1 MQTEISTLIQAYI
14 EQRRQ
19 TKLDE
24 IEKKKNV
31 KNGVSEIELATLN
44 EQIQTAYQDFDVQ
57 TWLTSAAVRAKQI
70 SLATH
75 AVKFTHGS
83 AKGSNILAL
92 ASNTDAP
99 YLDSSAIVTPAVDAV
114 GNAAAL
120 DVAKLLQ
127 LDDGDA
133 TLAVYLSQGDDHVLR
148 SLASSDEQCQ
158 LWADGL
164 RQALEVKTPSSHT
177 LAKQIYFPIG
187 DNQYH
192 LISPLYSSALAHEL
206 FHQVQHS
213 RFSDEMK
220 AAREARK
227 KNQSSDIDV
236 VRYSNLAITI
246 SGGSKPQ
253 NISQLNS
260 KRYGKTYLFPCTAP
274 DWKSQYQPP
283 MFGSNWF
290 DSREVGRN
298 TETYYL
304 IKLLAEFL
312 VKVKPLD
319 SNIRIRQRREQ
330 LADQILDS
338 ILTLAAPHQVNA
350 KGWSETSEL
359 SPAQQCWLDP
369 QAEHLY
375 SGDWQTEISRDFG
388 LWLNNRLEKASQQQL
403 MLGSEALQHWQALCH
418 DAIREAG
425 R

>member
-31 KNGVSEIELATLN
+31 KNAVSEIELATLN
-44 EQIQTAYQDFDVQ
+44 EQIQTAYQDFDIQ
-57 TWLTSAAVRAKQI
+57 IWLTSAAVRAKQI

-127 LDDGDA
+127 LDDGNA

-220 AAREARK
+220 AARDARK
-227 KNQSSDIDV
+227 KNQPSDVDV
-236 VRYSNLAITI
+236 VRYSNLAVTI

-290 DSREVGRN
+290 DSREVGRD
-298 TETYYL
+298 TYYL
-304 IKLLAEFL
+304 VKLLAEFL
-312 VKVKPLD
+312 VKVKLLD
-319 SNIRIRQRREQ
+319 SNIRIRQRRDQ

-338 ILTLAAPHQVNA
+338 ILTLAVSHQTNTS
-350 KGWSETSEL
+350 GWSETSEL
-359 SPAQQCWLDP
+359 SQAQQCWLDP

>member
-31 KNGVSEIELATLN
+31 KNGVSEIELANLN
-44 EQIQTAYQDFDVQ
+44 ELAQIAYQDFNVQ
-57 TWLTSAAVRAKQI
+57 AWLTSAAVRAKQI

-92 ASNTDAP
+92 ATNTDAP

-148 SLASSDEQCQ
+148 PLASSDEQCQ
-158 LWADGL
+158 LWTDGL

-220 AAREARK
+220 AARDARK
-227 KNQSSDIDV
+227 KNQPSDVDV
-236 VRYSNLAITI
+236 VRYPDLAITI

-260 KRYGKTYLFPCTAP
+260 KRYGKTYLFPCAAP
-274 DWKSQYQPP
+274 NWQSQYQPP
-283 MFGSNWF
+283 MFDSNWF
-290 DSREVGRN
+290 DSREVGR
-298 TETYYL
+298 TTYYL
-304 IKLLAEFL
+304 IKLLAQFL

-319 SNIRIRQRREQ
+319 SNIRIRQRRDQ

-338 ILTLAAPHQVNA
+338 ILTLAANHQA
-350 KGWSETSEL
+350 FSQGWSENCEL
-359 SPAQQCWLDP
+359 SSAQQCWLDP
-369 QAEHLY
+369 QASHLY
-375 SGDWQTEISRDFG
+375 SGDWQAEVSRDFG

-403 MLGSEALQHWQALCH
+403 MLGSEALQHWQTLCH

>member
-44 EQIQTAYQDFDVQ
+44 EQIQTAYQDFDIQ
-57 TWLTSAAVRAKQI
+57 IWLTSAAVRAKQI

-127 LDDGDA
+127 LDDRNA

-148 SLASSDEQCQ
+148 PLASSDEQCQ

-220 AAREARK
+220 AARDARK
-227 KNQSSDIDV
+227 KNQPSDVDV
-236 VRYSNLAITI
+236 VRYSNLAVTI

-290 DSREVGRN
+290 DSREVGRD
-298 TETYYL
+298 TYYL
-304 IKLLAEFL
+304 VKLLAEFL
-312 VKVKPLD
+312 VKVKLLD
-319 SNIRIRQRREQ
+319 SNIRIRQRRDQ

>member
-31 KNGVSEIELATLN
+31 KNGVSEIELANLN

-92 ASNTDAP
+92 VTHTDAP

-127 LDDGDA
+127 LDDGNA

-148 SLASSDEQCQ
+148 PLASSDEQCQ

-187 DNQYH
+187 GDNQYH

-206 FHQVQHS
+206 FHQVQYS

-220 AAREARK
+220 AAREAHK
-227 KNQSSDIDV
+227 KINQVILMWCV
-236 VRYSNLAITI
+236 T
-246 SGGSKPQ
+246 
-253 NISQLNS
+253 
-260 KRYGKTYLFPCTAP
+260 
-274 DWKSQYQPP
+274 
-283 MFGSNWF
+283 
-290 DSREVGRN
+290 
-298 TETYYL
+298 L
-304 IKLLAEFL
+304 I
-312 VKVKPLD
+312 
-319 SNIRIRQRREQ
+319 
-330 LADQILDS
+330 
-338 ILTLAAPHQVNA
+338 
-350 KGWSETSEL
+350 
-359 SPAQQCWLDP
+359 
-369 QAEHLY
+369 
-375 SGDWQTEISRDFG
+375 
-388 LWLNNRLEKASQQQL
+388 
-403 MLGSEALQHWQALCH
+403 
-418 DAIREAG
+418 
-425 R
+425 

>member
-44 EQIQTAYQDFDVQ
+44 EQIQTAYQDFNVQ

-99 YLDSSAIVTPAVDAV
+99 YLDSSVIATPAVDAV

-206 FHQVQHS
+206 FYQVQHS

-227 KNQSSDIDV
+227 KNQPSDVDV
-236 VRYSNLAITI
+236 VRYSNLAVTI

-260 KRYGKTYLFPCTAP
+260 KRYGKTYLFPCAAP
-274 DWKSQYQPP
+274 DWQSQYQPP

-298 TETYYL
+298 TYYL

-319 SNIRIRQRREQ
+319 SNIRIRQRRDR

-338 ILTLAAPHQVNA
+338 ILILAAPHQVNA

-359 SPAQQCWLDP
+359 SSAQQCWLDP
-369 QAEHLY
+369 QADHLY
-375 SGDWQTEISRDFG
+375 SGDWQTEVSRDFG
-388 LWLNNRLEKASQQQL
+388 LWLNNRLEKISQQQL

>member
-31 KNGVSEIELATLN
+31 KNGVSEIELANMN

-83 AKGSNILAL
+83 AKGSNILTL
-92 ASNTDAP
+92 SSNTDAP

-127 LDDGDA
+127 LDDGNA

-148 SLASSDEQCQ
+148 PLASSDEQCQ

-220 AAREARK
+220 AARDARK
-227 KNQSSDIDV
+227 KNQPSDVDV
-236 VRYSNLAITI
+236 VRYSNLAVTI

-290 DSREVGRN
+290 DSREVGRD
-298 TETYYL
+298 TYYL

-312 VKVKPLD
+312 VKVKLLD
-319 SNIRIRQRREQ
+319 SNIRIRQRRDR

-338 ILTLAAPHQVNA
+338 ILTLAVSHQTNTS
-350 KGWSETSEL
+350 GWSETSEL
-359 SPAQQCWLDP
+359 SQAQQCWLDP
-369 QAEHLY
+369 QASHLY
-375 SGDWQTEISRDFG
+375 NGDWQTEVSRDFG

>member
-1 MQTEISTLIQAYI
+1 MQTKISTLIQAYI

-31 KNGVSEIELATLN
+31 KNGVSESELATLN
-44 EQIQTAYQDFDVQ
+44 EQIQTAYQDFNVQ
-57 TWLTSAAVRAKQI
+57 TWLTNAAVRAKQI

-92 ASNTDAP
+92 ASNTDAL

-148 SLASSDEQCQ
+148 SLANSDEQCQ

-220 AAREARK
+220 AARDARK
-227 KNQSSDIDV
+227 KNQPSDVDV
-236 VRYSNLAITI
+236 LRYPDLAVTI

-260 KRYGKTYLFPCTAP
+260 KRYGKTYLFPCAAP
-274 DWKSQYQPP
+274 NWQSQYQPP
-283 MFGSNWF
+283 MFDSNWF
-290 DSREVGRN
+290 DSREVGR
-298 TETYYL
+298 TTYYL

-312 VKVKPLD
+312 VKVKLLD
-319 SNIRIRQRREQ
+319 SNIRIRQHRDQ

-350 KGWSETSEL
+350 KGWSESSEL
-359 SPAQQCWLDP
+359 SSAQQCWLDP
-369 QAEHLY
+369 QASHLY
-375 SGDWQTEISRDFG
+375 SGDWQAEVSRDFG

-403 MLGSEALQHWQALCH
+403 MLGSEALQHWQTLCH

>member
-31 KNGVSEIELATLN
+31 KNGVSEIELANLN

-127 LDDGDA
+127 LDDGNA
-133 TLAVYLSQGDDHVLR
+133 TLADYLSQGDDHVLR
-148 SLASSDEQCQ
+148 PLASSDEQCQ

-220 AAREARK
+220 AARDARK
-227 KNQSSDIDV
+227 KNQPSDVDV
-236 VRYSNLAITI
+236 VRYSNLAVTI

-290 DSREVGRN
+290 DSREVGRD
-298 TETYYL
+298 TYYL

-312 VKVKPLD
+312 VKVKLLD
-319 SNIRIRQRREQ
+319 SNIRIRQRRDR

-338 ILTLAAPHQVNA
+338 ILTLAVSHQTNTS
-350 KGWSETSEL
+350 GWSETSEL
-359 SPAQQCWLDP
+359 SQAQQCWLDP

-375 SGDWQTEISRDFG
+375 SGDWQTEVSRDFG

>member
-14 EQRRQ
+14 EQRHQ

-31 KNGVSEIELATLN
+31 KNGVSESELATLN
-44 EQIQTAYQDFDVQ
+44 EQIQKNYQKYNVQ

-70 SLATH
+70 SFATH
-75 AVKFTHGS
+75 IVKFTHGS
-83 AKGSNILAL
+83 AKGSNFLAL
-92 ASNTDAP
+92 TSNIDSP
-99 YLDSSAIVTPAVDAV
+99 YLDSSALIEPVIDVAVE
-114 GNAAAL
+114 NAAAL

-127 LDDGDA
+127 LDDGNA

-220 AAREARK
+220 SARDARK
-227 KNQSSDIDV
+227 KNQPSDVDV
-236 VRYSNLAITI
+236 VRYPDLAVTI

-283 MFGSNWF
+283 MFGANWL
-290 DSREVGRN
+290 DSREVGRK
-298 TETYYL
+298 TYYQV
-304 IKLLAEFL
+304 KLLAEFL
-312 VKVKPLD
+312 IKAKPFD
-319 SNIRIRQRREQ
+319 STLRIRQRRDQ
-330 LADQILDS
+330 LADQIIDTV
-338 ILTLAAPHQVNA
+338 LTLAAAHQTNTC
-350 KGWSETSEL
+350 GWSKDSEL
-359 SPAQQCWLDP
+359 SFAQQCWLDP

>member
-1 MQTEISTLIQAYI
+1 MPIHISTLIQAYI

-44 EQIQTAYQDFDVQ
+44 EQIQTAYQDFDIQ
-57 TWLTSAAVRAKQI
+57 IWLTSAAVRAKQI

-127 LDDGDA
+127 LDDRNA

-148 SLASSDEQCQ
+148 PLASSDEQCQ

-220 AAREARK
+220 AARDARK
-227 KNQSSDIDV
+227 KNQPSDVDV
-236 VRYSNLAITI
+236 VRYSNLAVTI

-290 DSREVGRN
+290 DSREVGRD
-298 TETYYL
+298 TYYL
-304 IKLLAEFL
+304 VKLLAEFL
-312 VKVKPLD
+312 VKVKLLD
-319 SNIRIRQRREQ
+319 SNIRIRQRRDQ

>member
-14 EQRRQ
+14 EQRCQ

-31 KNGVSEIELATLN
+31 KNGVSEIELANLN
-44 EQIQTAYQDFDVQ
+44 ELAQIAYQDFNVQ

-92 ASNTDAP
+92 VTNTDAP
-99 YLDSSAIVTPAVDAV
+99 YLDSSAIVTPVVDAV

-127 LDDGDA
+127 LDDGNA

-148 SLASSDEQCQ
+148 PLASSDEQCQ

-187 DNQYH
+187 GDNQYH

-220 AAREARK
+220 AARDARK
-227 KNQSSDIDV
+227 KNQPSECDV
-236 VRYSNLAITI
+236 VRYSNLAVTI

-283 MFGSNWF
+283 MFGVNWL

-298 TETYYL
+298 TYYL
-304 IKLLAEFL
+304 VKLLAEFL

-319 SNIRIRQRREQ
+319 SNIRIRQRRDQ

-338 ILTLAAPHQVNA
+338 ILTLAAPHQVNV

-375 SGDWQTEISRDFG
+375 SGDWQTEVSRDFG
-388 LWLNNRLEKASQQQL
+388 LWLNNRLEKVSKQQL
-403 MLGSEALQHWQALCH
+403 MLGSEALQHWQTLCH

>member
-31 KNGVSEIELATLN
+31 KNGVSESELAILN
-44 EQIQTAYQDFDVQ
+44 EQIQTAYLDFNVQ

-83 AKGSNILAL
+83 AKGSNILVL
-92 ASNTDAP
+92 ASSADVA
-99 YLDSSAIVTPAVDAV
+99 YLDSSAIVAPAVDAV

-148 SLASSDEQCQ
+148 PLASCDEQCQ

-220 AAREARK
+220 AARDARK
-227 KNQSSDIDV
+227 KNQPSDMDV
-236 VRYSNLAITI
+236 VRYPDLAVTI

-274 DWKSQYQPP
+274 DWQSQYQPP
-283 MFGSNWF
+283 MFGVNWF

-298 TETYYL
+298 TYYL

-319 SNIRIRQRREQ
+319 SNIRIRQRRDQ

-338 ILTLAAPHQVNA
+338 ILTLAVSHQTNMS
-350 KGWSETSEL
+350 GWSETSEL
-359 SPAQQCWLDP
+359 SQAQQCWLDP
-369 QAEHLY
+369 QAGHLY
-375 SGDWQTEISRDFG
+375 NGDWQTEVSRDFG

>member
-44 EQIQTAYQDFDVQ
+44 EQIQTAYQDFDIQ
-57 TWLTSAAVRAKQI
+57 IWLTSAAVRAKQI

-127 LDDGDA
+127 IDDGNA

-148 SLASSDEQCQ
+148 PLASSDEQCQ

-220 AAREARK
+220 AARDARK
-227 KNQSSDIDV
+227 KNQPSDVDV
-236 VRYSNLAITI
+236 VRYSNLAVTI

-290 DSREVGRN
+290 DSREVGRD
-298 TETYYL
+298 TYYL

-312 VKVKPLD
+312 VKVKLLD
-319 SNIRIRQRREQ
+319 SNIRIRQRRDR

-338 ILTLAAPHQVNA
+338 ILTLAVSHQTNTS
-350 KGWSETSEL
+350 GWSETSEL
-359 SPAQQCWLDP
+359 SQAQQCWLDP
-369 QAEHLY
+369 QASHLY
-375 SGDWQTEISRDFG
+375 NGDWQTEVSRDFG

>member
-44 EQIQTAYQDFDVQ
+44 ELIQKNYQKYNVQ
-57 TWLTSAAVRAKQI
+57 TWLTSAAMRAKQI
-70 SLATH
+70 SFATH
-75 AVKFTHGS
+75 IVKFTHGS
-83 AKGSNILAL
+83 AKGSNFLVLTFNI
-92 ASNTDAP
+92 DAP
-99 YLDSSAIVTPAVDAV
+99 YLDSSALIEPVVDVAVE
-114 GNAAAL
+114 NAASL

-127 LDDGDA
+127 LDDGNA

-148 SLASSDEQCQ
+148 PLASSDEQCQ

-177 LAKQIYFPIG
+177 LAKQIYFPIGG

-227 KNQSSDIDV
+227 KNQPSECDV
-236 VRYSNLAITI
+236 VRYANLAVTI
-246 SGGSKPQ
+246 SGGANKQ
-253 NISQLNS
+253 NISQLN
-260 KRYGKTYLFPCTAP
+260 KNKNGKTYLFPCTAP

-283 MFGSNWF
+283 MFGLNWF

-298 TETYYL
+298 TYYL

-312 VKVKPLD
+312 VKVKLLD
-319 SNIRIRQRREQ
+319 SNIRIRQRRDR

-338 ILTLAAPHQVNA
+338 ILTLAVSHQTNTS
-350 KGWSETSEL
+350 GWSETSEL
-359 SPAQQCWLDP
+359 SQAQQCWLDP
-369 QAEHLY
+369 QASHLY
-375 SGDWQTEISRDFG
+375 NGDWQTEVSRDFG

>member
-44 EQIQTAYQDFDVQ
+44 EQIQTAYQDFDIQ
-57 TWLTSAAVRAKQI
+57 IWLTSAAVRAKQI

-127 LDDGDA
+127 LDDGNA

-148 SLASSDEQCQ
+148 PLASSDEQCQ

-220 AAREARK
+220 AAREVRK
-227 KNQSSDIDV
+227 KNQPSDVDV
-236 VRYSNLAITI
+236 VRYSNLAVTI

-290 DSREVGRN
+290 DSREVGRD
-298 TETYYL
+298 TYYL
-304 IKLLAEFL
+304 VKLLAEFL

-319 SNIRIRQRREQ
+319 SNIRIRQRRDR

-338 ILTLAAPHQVNA
+338 ILTLAVSHQTNTS
-350 KGWSETSEL
+350 GWSETSEL
-359 SPAQQCWLDP
+359 SQAQQCWLDP
-369 QAEHLY
+369 QASHLY
-375 SGDWQTEISRDFG
+375 NGDWQTEVSRDFG
-388 LWLNNRLEKASQQQL
+388 LWLNNRLEKISQQQL

>member
-44 EQIQTAYQDFDVQ
+44 EQIQTAYQDFNVQ

-99 YLDSSAIVTPAVDAV
+99 YLDSSVIATPAVDAV

-206 FHQVQHS
+206 FYQVQHS

-227 KNQSSDIDV
+227 KNQPSDVDV
-236 VRYSNLAITI
+236 VRYSNLAVTI

-260 KRYGKTYLFPCTAP
+260 KRYGKTYLFPCAAP
-274 DWKSQYQPP
+274 DWQSQYQPP

-298 TETYYL
+298 TYYL

-319 SNIRIRQRREQ
+319 SNIRIRQRRDR

-338 ILTLAAPHQVNA
+338 ILILAAPHQVNA

-359 SPAQQCWLDP
+359 SSAQQCWLDP
-369 QAEHLY
+369 QADHLY
-375 SGDWQTEISRDFG
+375 SGDWQTEVSRDFG

>member
-44 EQIQTAYQDFDVQ
+44 EQIQTAYQDFDIQ

-127 LDDGDA
+127 LDDRNA

-148 SLASSDEQCQ
+148 PLASSDEQCQ

-220 AAREARK
+220 AARDARK
-227 KNQSSDIDV
+227 KNQPSDVDV
-236 VRYSNLAITI
+236 VRYSNLAVTI

-290 DSREVGRN
+290 DSREVGRD
-298 TETYYL
+298 TYYL
-304 IKLLAEFL
+304 VKLLAEFL

-319 SNIRIRQRREQ
+319 SNIRIRQRRDR

-338 ILTLAAPHQVNA
+338 ILTLAVSHQTNTS
-350 KGWSETSEL
+350 GWSETSEL
-359 SPAQQCWLDP
+359 SQAQQCWLDP
-369 QAEHLY
+369 QASHLY
-375 SGDWQTEISRDFG
+375 NGDWQTEVSRDFG

>member
-1 MQTEISTLIQAYI
+1 MPIHISTLIQAYI

-31 KNGVSEIELATLN
+31 KNGVSESELATLN
-44 EQIQTAYQDFDVQ
+44 EQIQTACQDFEIQ
-57 TWLTSAAVRAKQI
+57 TWLTNAAARAKQI

-75 AVKFTHGS
+75 AVKFTHGR

-92 ASNTDAP
+92 ASNINAS
-99 YLDSSAIVTPAVDAV
+99 YLDSSAIVAPAVDAV

-127 LDDGDA
+127 LDDGNA

-220 AAREARK
+220 AARDARK
-227 KNQSSDIDV
+227 KNQPSDVDV
-236 VRYSNLAITI
+236 VRYPDLAVTI

-260 KRYGKTYLFPCTAP
+260 KRYGKTYLFPCAAP
-274 DWKSQYQPP
+274 DWQSQYQPP
-283 MFGSNWF
+283 MFGVNWF
-290 DSREVGRN
+290 DSREVGR
-298 TETYYL
+298 TTYYL

-319 SNIRIRQRREQ
+319 SNIRIRQRRDQ

-338 ILTLAAPHQVNA
+338 ILTLAAAHQTNTR
-350 KGWSETSEL
+350 GWSEESEL

-369 QAEHLY
+369 QVEHLY
-375 SGDWQTEISRDFG
+375 SGDWQTEVSRDFG
-388 LWLNNRLEKASQQQL
+388 LWLNNRLEKISQQQL
-403 MLGSEALQHWQALCH
+403 MLGSEALQHWQALCD

>member
-44 EQIQTAYQDFDVQ
+44 EQIQTAYQDFDIQ
-57 TWLTSAAVRAKQI
+57 IWLTSAAVRAKQI

-127 LDDGDA
+127 LDDGNA

-220 AAREARK
+220 AARDARK
-227 KNQSSDIDV
+227 KNQPSDVDV
-236 VRYSNLAITI
+236 VRYSNLAVTI

-290 DSREVGRN
+290 DSREVGRD
-298 TETYYL
+298 TYYL
-304 IKLLAEFL
+304 VKLLAEFL
-312 VKVKPLD
+312 VKVKLLD
-319 SNIRIRQRREQ
+319 SNIRIRQRRDR

-338 ILTLAAPHQVNA
+338 ILTLAVSHQTNTS
-350 KGWSETSEL
+350 GWSETSEL
-359 SPAQQCWLDP
+359 SQAQQCWLDP
-369 QAEHLY
+369 QASHLY
-375 SGDWQTEISRDFG
+375 NGDWQTEVSRDFG

>member
-44 EQIQTAYQDFDVQ
+44 EQIQTAYQDFDIQ

-83 AKGSNILAL
+83 AKGSNVLSLAT
-92 ASNTDAP
+92 NTDAP

-127 LDDGDA
+127 LDDGNA

-148 SLASSDEQCQ
+148 PLASSDEQCQ

-220 AAREARK
+220 TARDARK
-227 KNQSSDIDV
+227 KNQPNECDV
-236 VRYSNLAITI
+236 VRYSNLAVTI

-283 MFGSNWF
+283 MFGLNWF

-298 TETYYL
+298 TYYL

-319 SNIRIRQRREQ
+319 SNIRIRQHRDR

-375 SGDWQTEISRDFG
+375 SGDWQTEVSRDFG

>member
-1 MQTEISTLIQAYI
+1 M
-14 EQRRQ
+14 
-19 TKLDE
+19 
-24 IEKKKNV
+24 
-31 KNGVSEIELATLN
+31 SEIELATLN
-44 EQIQTAYQDFDVQ
+44 EQIQTAYQDFDIQ
-57 TWLTSAAVRAKQI
+57 IWLTSAAVRAKQI

-127 LDDGDA
+127 LDDGNA

-220 AAREARK
+220 AARDARK
-227 KNQSSDIDV
+227 KNQPSDVDV
-236 VRYSNLAITI
+236 VRYSNLAVTI

-290 DSREVGRN
+290 DSREVGRD
-298 TETYYL
+298 TYYL
-304 IKLLAEFL
+304 VKLLAEFL
-312 VKVKPLD
+312 VKVKLLD
-319 SNIRIRQRREQ
+319 SNIRIRQRRDQ

-338 ILTLAAPHQVNA
+338 ILTLAVSHQTNTS
-350 KGWSETSEL
+350 GWSETSEL
-359 SPAQQCWLDP
+359 SQAQQCWLDP

>member
-44 EQIQTAYQDFDVQ
+44 EQIQTAYQDFNVQ

-99 YLDSSAIVTPAVDAV
+99 YLDSSVIATPAVDAV

-206 FHQVQHS
+206 FYQVQHS

-227 KNQSSDIDV
+227 KNQPSDVDV
-236 VRYSNLAITI
+236 VRYSNLAVTI

-260 KRYGKTYLFPCTAP
+260 KRYGKTYLFPCAAP
-274 DWKSQYQPP
+274 DWQSQYQPP

-298 TETYYL
+298 TYYL

-319 SNIRIRQRREQ
+319 SNIRIRQRRDR

-338 ILTLAAPHQVNA
+338 ILILAAPHQVNA

-359 SPAQQCWLDP
+359 SSAQQCWLDP

-375 SGDWQTEISRDFG
+375 SGDWQTEVSRDFG
-388 LWLNNRLEKASQQQL
+388 LWLNNRLEKISQQQL

>member
-44 EQIQTAYQDFDVQ
+44 EQIQTAYQDFDIQ
-57 TWLTSAAVRAKQI
+57 IWLTSAAVRAKQI

-127 LDDGDA
+127 LDDGNA

-187 DNQYH
+187 GDNQYH

-220 AAREARK
+220 AARDARK
-227 KNQSSDIDV
+227 KNQPSDVDV
-236 VRYSNLAITI
+236 VRYSNLAVTI

-290 DSREVGRN
+290 DSREVGRD
-298 TETYYL
+298 TYYL

-312 VKVKPLD
+312 VKVKLLD
-319 SNIRIRQRREQ
+319 SNIRIRQRRDR

-338 ILTLAAPHQVNA
+338 ILTLAVSHQTNTS
-350 KGWSETSEL
+350 GWSETSEL
-359 SPAQQCWLDP
+359 SQAQQCWLDP

-403 MLGSEALQHWQALCH
+403 MLGSEALQYWQALCH

>member
-44 EQIQTAYQDFDVQ
+44 EQIQTAYQDFDIQ

-83 AKGSNILAL
+83 AKGSNILSL
-92 ASNTDAP
+92 ATNTDAP

-127 LDDGDA
+127 LDDGNA

-148 SLASSDEQCQ
+148 PLASSDEQCQ

-220 AAREARK
+220 TARDARK
-227 KNQSSDIDV
+227 KNQPSDIDV
-236 VRYSNLAITI
+236 VRYSNLAVTI

-283 MFGSNWF
+283 MFGLNWF

-298 TETYYL
+298 TYYL

-312 VKVKPLD
+312 VKVKLLD
-319 SNIRIRQRREQ
+319 SNIRIRQRRDR

-338 ILTLAAPHQVNA
+338 ILTLAVSHQTNTS
-350 KGWSETSEL
+350 GWSETSEL
-359 SPAQQCWLDP
+359 FQAQQCWLDP
-369 QAEHLY
+369 QASHLY
-375 SGDWQTEISRDFG
+375 NGDWQTEVSRDFG

>member
-31 KNGVSEIELATLN
+31 KNGVSENELANLN
-44 EQIQTAYQDFDVQ
+44 ELVQIAYQDFNVQ
-57 TWLTSAAVRAKQI
+57 TWLTNAAVRAKQI

-92 ASNTDAP
+92 ASNVDAP
-99 YLDSSAIVTPAVDAV
+99 YLDSSAIVAPAVDAV

-127 LDDGDA
+127 LDDGNA

-148 SLASSDEQCQ
+148 SLASNDEQCQ

-227 KNQSSDIDV
+227 KNQPSDVDV
-236 VRYSNLAITI
+236 VRYPDLAVTI

-260 KRYGKTYLFPCTAP
+260 KRFGKTYLFPCAAP
-274 DWKSQYQPP
+274 DWQSQYQAP

-298 TETYYL
+298 TYYL
-304 IKLLAEFL
+304 VKSLAEFL

-319 SNIRIRQRREQ
+319 STLRIRQYRDR
-330 LADQILDS
+330 LVDQILDS
-338 ILTLAAPHQVNA
+338 ILTLAAAHQVNI

-369 QAEHLY
+369 QADHLY
-375 SGDWQTEISRDFG
+375 SGDWQIEVSRDFG

-403 MLGSEALQHWQALCH
+403 ILGSEALQHWQALCH

>member
-1 MQTEISTLIQAYI
+1 MPMHISTLIQAYI

-44 EQIQTAYQDFDVQ
+44 EQIQTAYQDFDIQ

-92 ASNTDAP
+92 ASNTDAL

-133 TLAVYLSQGDDHVLR
+133 TLAVYLSQGEDHVLR
-148 SLASSDEQCQ
+148 PLANSDEQCQ

-220 AAREARK
+220 AARDARK
-227 KNQSSDIDV
+227 KNQPSDVDV
-236 VRYSNLAITI
+236 VRYPDLAVTI

-283 MFGSNWF
+283 MFGGNWF

-298 TETYYL
+298 TYYL

-319 SNIRIRQRREQ
+319 SNIRIRQRRDQ
-330 LADQILDS
+330 LTDQILDS
-338 ILTLAAPHQVNA
+338 ILTLAANHQVSPQ
-350 KGWSETSEL
+350 GWSENSEL

-369 QAEHLY
+369 QASHSY
-375 SGDWQTEISRDFG
+375 SGDWQVEVSRDFG

-403 MLGSEALQHWQALCH
+403 MLGSEALQHWQTLCH

>member
-44 EQIQTAYQDFDVQ
+44 EQIQTAYQDFDIQ
-57 TWLTSAAVRAKQI
+57 IWLTSAAVRAKQI

-187 DNQYH
+187 GDNQYH

-227 KNQSSDIDV
+227 KNQPSDVDV
-236 VRYSNLAITI
+236 VRYSNLAVTI

-290 DSREVGRN
+290 DSREVGRD
-298 TETYYL
+298 TYYL
-304 IKLLAEFL
+304 VKLLAEFL

-319 SNIRIRQRREQ
+319 SNIRIRQRRDR

-338 ILTLAAPHQVNA
+338 ILTLAVSHQTNTS
-350 KGWSETSEL
+350 GWSETSEL
-359 SPAQQCWLDP
+359 SQAQQCWLDP
-369 QAEHLY
+369 QASHLY
-375 SGDWQTEISRDFG
+375 NGDWQTEVSRDFG

>member
-1 MQTEISTLIQAYI
+1 MQIEISMLVQAYI

-19 TKLDE
+19 TKSDE

-31 KNGVSEIELATLN
+31 KNGVSETELANLN
-44 EQIQTAYQDFDVQ
+44 ELIKIIHQDFEVQ
-57 TWLTSAAVRAKQI
+57 TWLTNAAVRAKQI

-92 ASNTDAP
+92 ALNTDAP
-99 YLDSSAIVTPAVDAV
+99 YLDSSAIIAPAVDAV

-127 LDDGDA
+127 LDDGNA
-133 TLAVYLSQGDDHVLR
+133 TLAIYLSQGDDHVLR

-177 LAKQIYFPIG
+177 LAKQIYFPVG
-187 DNQYH
+187 ENQYH

-220 AAREARK
+220 VAREAYRK
-227 KNQSSDIDV
+227 KQPSDVDV
-236 VRYSNLAITI
+236 VRYSNLAVTI

-260 KRYGKTYLFPCTAP
+260 KRYGKTYLFPCSAP
-274 DWKSQYQPP
+274 NWKSLYKPP
-283 MFGSNWF
+283 MIGLNWL
-290 DSREVGRN
+290 DSHEVVSQ
-298 TETYYL
+298 TDYL
-304 IKLLAEFL
+304 VKLLAEFL
-312 VKVKPLD
+312 IKAKPFD
-319 SNIRIRQRREQ
+319 STLCIRQRRDQ
-330 LADQILDS
+330 LANQTLDS
-338 ILTLAAPHQVNA
+338 ILTLATSHQTNTR
-350 KGWSETSEL
+350 GWSQESEL
-359 SPAQQCWLDP
+359 SLAQQCWLDP
-369 QAEHLY
+369 QADHLY
-375 SGDWQTEISRDFG
+375 DGDWQTEVSRDFG
-388 LWLNNRLEKASQQQL
+388 LWLNNRLEKVSQQQL
-403 MLGSEALQHWQALCH
+403 MLGSEALQHWQTLCH

>member
-44 EQIQTAYQDFDVQ
+44 EQIQTAYQDFDIQ
-57 TWLTSAAVRAKQI
+57 IWLTSAAVRAKQI

-127 LDDGDA
+127 LDDRNA

-148 SLASSDEQCQ
+148 PLASSDEQCQ

-220 AAREARK
+220 AARDARK
-227 KNQSSDIDV
+227 KNQPSDVDV
-236 VRYSNLAITI
+236 VRYSNLAVTI

-290 DSREVGRN
+290 DSREVGRD
-298 TETYYL
+298 TYYL

-319 SNIRIRQRREQ
+319 SNIRIRQRRDR

-338 ILTLAAPHQVNA
+338 ILTLAVSHQTNTS
-350 KGWSETSEL
+350 GWSETSEL
-359 SPAQQCWLDP
+359 SQAQQCWLDP
-369 QAEHLY
+369 QASHLY
-375 SGDWQTEISRDFG
+375 NGDWQTEVSRDFG

>member
-31 KNGVSEIELATLN
+31 KNGVSEIELANLN

-92 ASNTDAP
+92 VTHTDAP

-127 LDDGDA
+127 LDDGNA

-148 SLASSDEQCQ
+148 PLASSDEQCQ

-177 LAKQIYFPIG
+177 LAKQIYFPIGG

-227 KNQSSDIDV
+227 KNQPSDIDV

-274 DWKSQYQPP
+274 DWQSQYQPP

-290 DSREVGRN
+290 DSREVGRD
-298 TETYYL
+298 TYYL
-304 IKLLAEFL
+304 VKLLAEFL

-319 SNIRIRQRREQ
+319 SNIRIRQRRDR

-369 QAEHLY
+369 QADHLY
-375 SGDWQTEISRDFG
+375 SGDWQTEVSRDFG